1 MAKTR
6 VKTKQMPMSIAAL
19 MSLRMTLVELV
30 KDFNRVTSIGGGFVG
45 DGKASAELE

>member
-6 VKTKQMPMSIAAL
+6 VMTKQ

-45 DGKASAELE
+45 DGKASAELK